1 MRQQYQRMLPGQKKA
16 RLFDMVLEEVKQFL
30 ESEEG
35 RTEEVGKL
43 LSSYVPITK
52 EKVQEYVEKEPDA
65 KAWIDSVK
73 DKHLQKGLETWKSN
87 HLETMINDEIKK
99 RFPEKSE
106 QELEVER
113 LKSEINKM
121 KLEKEKETL
130 TNKTMQIASERN
142 LPIELAGF
150 FIGEN
155 EESTL
160 ENLIVFESAFQGSVQ
175 KALEERLKTNGYT
188 PPKAGGAVSQDLE
201 KMSMNDYIK
210 ARKQK

>member
-16 RLFDMVLEEVKQFL
+16 RLFNMVLEEVKQFL

-121 KLEKEKETL
+121 KFEKEKETL

-160 ENLIVFESAFQGSVQ
+160 ENLKVFETAFQGSVQ

>member
-1 MRQQYQRMLPGQKKA
+1 
-16 RLFDMVLEEVKQFL
+16 MVLEEVKQFL

-35 RTEEVGKL
+35 KTEEVGKL

-87 HLETMINDEIKK
+87 HLETIINDEIKK

-160 ENLIVFESAFQGSVQ
+160 KNLTVLESAFQGSVQ
-175 KALEERLKTNGYT
+175 KALEERLKTDGYT

-210 ARKQK
+210 ARTQK

>member
-1 MRQQYQRMLPGQKKA
+1 
-16 RLFDMVLEEVKQFL
+16 MVLEEVKQFL

-43 LSSYVPITK
+43 LSSYVPFTK

-87 HLETMINDEIKK
+87 HLESMINDEIKK

-113 LKSEINKM
+113 LKSEINKI

-160 ENLIVFESAFQGSVQ
+160 ENLKVLESAFQGSVQ

>member
-1 MRQQYQRMLPGQKKA
+1 
-16 RLFDMVLEEVKQFL
+16 MVLEEVKQFL

-35 RTEEVGKL
+35 KTEEVGKL

-87 HLETMINDEIKK
+87 HLETIINDEIKK

-160 ENLIVFESAFQGSVQ
+160 KNLTVLESAFQGSVQ

-210 ARKQK
+210 ARTQK

>member
-1 MRQQYQRMLPGQKKA
+1 
-16 RLFDMVLEEVKQFL
+16 MVLEEVKQFL

-35 RTEEVGKL
+35 RTEEVRKL

-52 EKVQEYVEKEPDA
+52 ERVQEYVEKEPDA

-87 HLETMINDEIKK
+87 HLETIINDEIKK

-160 ENLIVFESAFQGSVQ
+160 KNLTVLESAFQGSVQ

>member
-1 MRQQYQRMLPGQKKA
+1 M
-16 RLFDMVLEEVKQFL
+16 
-30 ESEEG
+30 
-35 RTEEVGKL
+35 
-43 LSSYVPITK
+43 
-52 EKVQEYVEKEPDA
+52 
-65 KAWIDSVK
+65 
-73 DKHLQKGLETWKSN
+73 
-87 HLETMINDEIKK
+87 
-99 RFPEKSE
+99 
-106 QELEVER
+106 
-113 LKSEINKM
+113 
-121 KLEKEKETL
+121 

-160 ENLIVFESAFQGSVQ
+160 ENLKVFELAFQGSVQ

-210 ARKQK
+210 ARTQK

>member
-16 RLFDMVLEEVKQFL
+16 RLFNMVLEEVKQFL

-43 LSSYVPITK
+43 LSSYVPFTK

-87 HLETMINDEIKK
+87 HLESMINDEIKK

-113 LKSEINKM
+113 LKSEINKI

-160 ENLIVFESAFQGSVQ
+160 ENLKVLESAFQGSVQ

>member
-1 MRQQYQRMLPGQKKA
+1 
-16 RLFDMVLEEVKQFL
+16 MVLEEVKQFL

-52 EKVQEYVEKEPDA
+52 EKVQEYVEEEPDA

-87 HLETMINDEIKK
+87 HLETIINDEIKK

-160 ENLIVFESAFQGSVQ
+160 KNLTVLESAFQGSVQ

-210 ARKQK
+210 ARTQK

>member
-1 MRQQYQRMLPGQKKA
+1 MRQQHLRMLPGQKKA
-16 RLFDMVLEEVKQFL
+16 RLFNMVLEEVKQFL

-35 RTEEVGKL
+35 RTEEVRKL

-52 EKVQEYVEKEPDA
+52 ERVQEYVEKEPDA

-87 HLETMINDEIKK
+87 HLETIINDEIKK

-160 ENLIVFESAFQGSVQ
+160 KNLTVLESAFQGSVQ

>member
-1 MRQQYQRMLPGQKKA
+1 MLPGQKKA
-16 RLFDMVLEEVKQFL
+16 RLFNMVLEEVKQFL

-52 EKVQEYVEKEPDA
+52 EKMQEYVEKEPDA

-150 FIGEN
+150 FIGES

-160 ENLIVFESAFQGSVQ
+160 KNLTVLESAFQGSVQ

-210 ARKQK
+210 ARTQK

>member
-1 MRQQYQRMLPGQKKA
+1 
-16 RLFDMVLEEVKQFL
+16 MVLEEVKQFL

-87 HLETMINDEIKK
+87 HLETIINDEIKK

-160 ENLIVFESAFQGSVQ
+160 ENLRAFELAFQGSVQ

-210 ARKQK
+210 ARTQK

>member
-1 MRQQYQRMLPGQKKA
+1 
-16 RLFDMVLEEVKQFL
+16 MVLEEVKQFL

-52 EKVQEYVEKEPDA
+52 EKMQEYVEKEPDA

-150 FIGEN
+150 FIGES

-160 ENLIVFESAFQGSVQ
+160 KNLTVLESAFQGSVQ

-210 ARKQK
+210 ARTQK

>member
-1 MRQQYQRMLPGQKKA
+1 
-16 RLFDMVLEEVKQFL
+16 MVLEEVKQFL

-35 RTEEVGKL
+35 KTEEVGKL
-43 LSSYVPITK
+43 LSSYMPITK

-87 HLETMINDEIKK
+87 HLESMINDEIKK

-160 ENLIVFESAFQGSVQ
+160 KNLTVLESAFQGYVQ

-210 ARKQK
+210 ARTQK

>member
-1 MRQQYQRMLPGQKKA
+1 MI
-16 RLFDMVLEEVKQFL
+16 LEEVKQFL
-30 ESEEG
+30 ESEDG
-35 RTEEVGKL
+35 KSEEVSKV

-52 EKVQEYVEKEPDA
+52 EKLQEYAETVPDG

-87 HLETMINDEIKK
+87 HLETFITDEIKK

-113 LKSEINKM
+113 LKSEIGKM
-121 KLEKEKETL
+121 KLEKERESL
-130 TNKTMQIASERN
+130 TNKTMQIANERN

-155 EESTL
+155 EEITL
-160 ENLIVFESAFQGSVQ
+160 QNLKTFEGVFQGAVQ
-175 KALEERLKTNGYT
+175 KALEERLKSNGYT
-188 PPKAGGAVSQDLE
+188 PPKANSNLVTDLE

-210 ARKQK
+210 ARTQK

>member
-1 MRQQYQRMLPGQKKA
+1 
-16 RLFDMVLEEVKQFL
+16 MVLEEVKQFL

-87 HLETMINDEIKK
+87 HLESMINDEIKK

-160 ENLIVFESAFQGSVQ
+160 ENLKVLESAFQGSVQ

>member
-1 MRQQYQRMLPGQKKA
+1 MLLGQKKA
-16 RLFDMVLEEVKQFL
+16 RLFNMVLEEVKQFL

-35 RTEEVGKL
+35 KTEEVGKL
-43 LSSYVPITK
+43 LSSYMPITK

-87 HLETMINDEIKK
+87 HLESMINDEIKK

-150 FIGEN
+150 FIGES

-160 ENLIVFESAFQGSVQ
+160 KNLTVLESAFQGSVQ

-210 ARKQK
+210 ARTQK